1 MGNLL
6 NIFQERKF
14 KKAYESDHM
23 HEMNSYKLSS
33 RDDIEGLGK
42 NITDSS

>member
-23 HEMNSYKLSS
+23 HEMNSYINS
-33 RDDIEGLGK
+33 RDGIEGLGK